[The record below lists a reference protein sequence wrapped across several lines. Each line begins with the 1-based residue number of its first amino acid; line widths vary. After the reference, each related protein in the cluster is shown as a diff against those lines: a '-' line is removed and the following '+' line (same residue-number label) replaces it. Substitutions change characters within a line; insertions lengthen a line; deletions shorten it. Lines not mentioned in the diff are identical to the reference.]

1 MFVNGQAALVIGGD
15 AFAGIEVDVG
25 KTQRQAIV
33 LVQAIGLRIRAIAEL
48 DALRLNI
55 QCSMASACAA
65 VDDCAR
71 VLGCAVPD
79 QVGGANGRHITGI
92 AQAVN
97 GRCHQY
103 QVFQA
108 ALARLW
114 VQGVEGHVAD
124 EVE

>member
-48 DALRLNI
+48 DALRLDI
-55 QCSMASACAA
+55 QRAMAGACAA
-65 VDDCAR
+65 VGHGAGG
-71 VLGCAVPD
+71 LGRAVPD
-79 QVGGANGRHITGI
+79 QIGGANGRHITGI

-114 VQGVEGHVAD
+114 VQGVESHAAN